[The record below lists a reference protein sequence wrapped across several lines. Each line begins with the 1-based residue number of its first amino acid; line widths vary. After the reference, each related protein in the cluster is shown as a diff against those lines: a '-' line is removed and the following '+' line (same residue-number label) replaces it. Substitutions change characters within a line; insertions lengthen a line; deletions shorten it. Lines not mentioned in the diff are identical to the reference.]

1 MVAATDSSSSREVD
15 KERSI
20 YNKGKGPC
28 LLSYLPEREVCA
40 QW

>member
-1 MVAATDSSSSREVD
+1 MAAATGSSSSCETQ

-28 LLSYLPEREVCA
+28 LLSYLAEHKMRA